1 MFVTLAKYNDLR
13 RILDGESRRRQEAE
27 DKVDRQTA
35 AILRLQSLV
44 EHHRDE
50 HPDSP
55 VPVQPATGDA
65 RLVQQLALSERARK
79 ALDEQILTLH
89 WTNVVLERELA
100 AAHEQLAALQT
111 APGVAS

>member
-13 RILDGESRRRQEAE
+13 RILAGESKRRQEAE
-27 DKVDRQTA
+27 QQLEEKTA
-35 AILRLQSLV
+35 AVTRLQARLA
-44 EHHRDE
+44 HDRDE
-50 HPDSP
+50 HPDTP

-65 RLVQQLALSERARK
+65 RLVQQLNLSERARRH
-79 ALDEQILTLH
+79 LDEQCLTLH